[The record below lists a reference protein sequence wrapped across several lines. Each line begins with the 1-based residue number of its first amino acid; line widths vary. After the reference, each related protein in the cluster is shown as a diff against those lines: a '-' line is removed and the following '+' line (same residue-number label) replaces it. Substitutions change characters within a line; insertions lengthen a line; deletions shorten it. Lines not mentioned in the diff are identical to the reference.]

1 MSRPKCCAHVFM
13 CVYCWANTCVCVCVY
28 MHVCTNCV
36 CMCVCVCVC
45 VCARARIAY
54 KHRGLPSVSNVLLN
68 AADPLL
74 WSFMPAQQRI
84 CLSFTYTLIGSYRI
98 SHIIPYV
105 SYHIRSHKPSYS
117 YAERML
123 SKHLVL
129 YLYAYRLISYK
140 SHHTI

>member
-1 MSRPKCCAHVFM
+1 VLRPRVYVCVLLGKHV
-13 CVYCWANTCVCVCVY
+13 CVCVCVHACMY
-28 MHVCTNCV
+28 KLCV
-36 CMCVCVCVC
+36 YVCVCVCVC